1 MAQTGFTPIK
11 LYSSSTAAA
20 VPLAANLAPGELA
33 INTADGKL
41 FYEDSSGVVQVI
53 GTKGGV
59 GSSSTTQVL
68 YNNAGALAGSAN
80 LTFDGTNKLTIK
92 SVIVGPGPG
101 SIANNIAIGNSST
114 SSATTTGQDNVAIGN
129 STLRDNTTGINNT
142 GVGRGTL
149 ILNVS
154 GSNHTA
160 VGGLALALTTGAQNT
175 GVGYNA
181 GGSLTTGS
189 KNVIL
194 GSYSGSGAPISQTG
208 SNYVVLSDGDGN
220 VRAHWNGANPTFP
233 GVITLSDGTANG
245 VPYLDGSKAL
255 TSGAVL
261 TFDGTILSSTRFAGA
276 LNGTVGATT
285 ASTGAFTALSAS
297 ASIVLNTTPK
307 TWTSGYYAMELATGN
322 LATSTNGTL
331 YLNQNSYNSGAQY
344 LAISTAAASRYAMN
358 SGLHLW
364 YNAASVSAGNP
375 LTFVQAMT
383 LDLNGNLLLG
393 TTGGAGTAAAKVLAM
408 ANATA
413 PTSSPTGIGQL
424 YVEGGALKFRGS
436 SGTITTIAPA

>member
-1 MAQTGFTPIK
+1 MAQTGYTPIK
-11 LYSSSTAAA
+11 LYYSATAAA
-20 VPLAANLAPGELA
+20 VPLAADLSPGELA

-59 GSSSTTQVL
+59 GSSSNTQVL

-80 LTFDGTNKLTIK
+80 LTFDGSQLTI
-92 SVIVGPGPG
+92 SGIEVGPGAG
-101 SIANNIAIGNSST
+101 NIT
-114 SSATTTGQDNVAIGN
+114 SNVAIGN
-129 STLRDNTTGINNT
+129 DALLVNTTGNNNVAVGGNTLKANTTGIRNAGLGYASLLTNISGSYNT
-142 GVGRGTL
+142 GAGALSLAVA
-149 ILNVS
+149 I
-154 GSNHTA
+154 GSYNTA
-160 VGGLALALTTGAQNT
+160 VGFNSGGSISTGA
-175 GVGYNA
+175 
-181 GGSLTTGS
+181 
-189 KNVIL
+189 KNSIL
-194 GSYSGSGAPISQTG
+194 GAYSGFGAPISQTG

-233 GVITLSDGTANG
+233 GAITLSDGTANG
-245 VPYLDGSKAL
+245 VSYLDGSKVL
-255 TSGAVL
+255 TTGTAL

-297 ASIVLNTTPK
+297 ASIALNTTPK

-322 LATSTNGTL
+322 LATSTNGSL

-383 LDLNGNLLLG
+383 LDLNNNLLLG
-393 TTGGAGTAAAKVLAM
+393 TTGAGTAAAKVLAM

-413 PTSSPTGIGQL
+413 PTSSPAGIGQL

>member
-307 TWTSGYYAMELATGN
+307 TWTSGYYAMELARV
-322 LATSTNGTL
+322 TSPP
-331 YLNQNSYNSGAQY
+331 AQ
-344 LAISTAAASRYAMN
+344 TARC
-358 SGLHLW
+358 
-364 YNAASVSAGNP
+364 
-375 LTFVQAMT
+375 T
-383 LDLNGNLLLG
+383 
-393 TTGGAGTAAAKVLAM
+393 
-408 ANATA
+408 
-413 PTSSPTGIGQL
+413 
-424 YVEGGALKFRGS
+424 
-436 SGTITTIAPA
+436 